1 MSYHNK
7 VPVSMSRIQER
18 LKDAGTKQ
26 HNVASQLMRRWEL
39 TADTNGSSSRAQL
52 FFQVEDR
59 AKNTLE
65 QDKGVLRTCRR
76 ARRGRMPSDLI
87 KWRSDLVD
95 HFVKQPLEELSK
107 AVN

>member
-7 VPVSMSRIQER
+7 FPVSLSRIQER

-65 QDKGVLRTCRR
+65 QDKGVLKD
-76 ARRGRMPSDLI
+76 M
-87 KWRSDLVD
+87 
-95 HFVKQPLEELSK
+95 SK
-107 AVN
+107 STEGKDALGSHQVALRPC